1 MLAYVFWHWKRP
13 GVSAEEYE
21 ARQCA
26 FHRALAEA
34 PPDGFH
40 ESTCHALAGAP
51 WAAHGADAYED
62 RYLVTDSSALDA
74 LNAGA
79 VSASRSAPHDAAAA
93 AAAGGTAGLYTL
105 QSGSMLADARVAYCF
120 SKPDGMRYAELF
132 ALLDPLTSA
141 RSNAL
146 WMRYMTLG
154 PAPEFC
160 LQTTEAVDVPAPIAA
175 HRLDL
180 RSVFSARG
188 AARQQP
194 R

>member
-26 FHRALAEA
+26 FHGALADA

-40 ESTCHALAGAP
+40 ASTCHALAGAP

-105 QSGSMLADARVAYCF
+105 QSGSMLGDARVAYCF
-120 SKPDGMRYAELF
+120 AKPDGMRYVELF

-141 RSNAL
+141 SSSAL

-160 LQTTEAVDVPAPIAA
+160 LQTTGAVDIPAPIAA

-180 RSVFSARG
+180 RSVFSGRG
-188 AARQQP
+188 AGRQRAR
-194 R
+194 